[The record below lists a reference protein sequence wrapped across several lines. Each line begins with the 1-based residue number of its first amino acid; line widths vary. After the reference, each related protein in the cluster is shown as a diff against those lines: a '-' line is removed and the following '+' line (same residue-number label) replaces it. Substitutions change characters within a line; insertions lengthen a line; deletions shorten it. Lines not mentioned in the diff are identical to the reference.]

1 MSKKLLWAL
10 VIMALSVIV
19 LIFNTSK
26 ERVSVDLLFTQV
38 NYLKSIVLLVFMG
51 IGVAIGVL
59 LK

>member
-19 LIFNTSK
+19 LIFNRGS
-26 ERVSVDLLFTQV
+26 VSVDLLFAQV
-38 NYLKSIVLLVFMG
+38 SALKSIVFLVFMG